1 MNKLFFSAVLLV
13 IILLGIAEADRPDV
27 PRVLFNAGR
36 DIAANDVKYFI
47 VGQPMA
53 HDEYFVAILK
63 NSYGITAVRLGC
75 MPGDQEAKDAA
86 SYNKEIVFSL
96 EKKYGKDFV
105 AEAEQKAKD
114 RFVQERTP

>member
-1 MNKLFFSAVLLV
+1 M
-13 IILLGIAEADRPDV
+13 LLGIAEAEHPDF

-75 MPGDQEAKDAA
+75 TPGDQEAKDAA
-86 SYNKEIVFSL
+86 AYNKEIFSSL

-105 AEAEQKAKD
+105 VEAEQKAKD
-114 RFVQERTP
+114 QFEQERKP